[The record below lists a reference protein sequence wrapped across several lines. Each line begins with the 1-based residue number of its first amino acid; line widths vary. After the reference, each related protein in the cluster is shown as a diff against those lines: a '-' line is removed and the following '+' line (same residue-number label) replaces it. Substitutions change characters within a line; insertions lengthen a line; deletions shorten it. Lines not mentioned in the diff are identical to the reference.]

1 MYGVNRRQIDRD
13 LACLKSRPN
22 LLHSHLLA
30 CQPEPTG
37 ARCYHRTIA
46 PIQNLRG
53 RRCLFPCPAAASP
66 FARPDDLARSSRIVH
81 SGPGPPAQAASQ
93 LETKPAMLCSSAFN
107 SRSFARTAARCSRA
121 RSRASRQ
128 ERSGSWASDTS
139 ERTCSIAKVAYA
151 VMSFGGFL
159 GMGQSYHP
167 LPWDVLDYDE
177 GRGGYVVDLDKE
189 RLTNAPHYDETNSP
203 NWSSPEYGR
212 RIDEYYGVTRS
223 KL

>member
-1 MYGVNRRQIDRD
+1 MTKYG
-13 LACLKSRPN
+13 K
-22 LLHSHLLA
+22 
-30 CQPEPTG
+30 TG
-37 ARCYHRTIA
+37 SSDIA
-46 PIQNLRG
+46 KEETGSLI
-53 RRCLFPCPAAASP
+53 AASKVEGT
-66 FARPDDLARSSRIVH
+66 DVYD
-81 SGPGPPAQAASQ
+81 
-93 LETKPAMLCSSAFN
+93 
-107 SRSFARTAARCSRA
+107 
-121 RSRASRQ
+121 RQ
-128 ERSGSWASDTS
+128 GTSLGSVYDVMIDKRSG
-139 ERTCSIAKVAYA
+139 KVAYA

-223 KL
+223 EL